1 MLHKCFLT
9 QLWDLSFNILKK
21 EQECHD
27 KGVKVIILPIYIFMI
42 EKNIKRKNVRW
53 IRASFGI

>member
-27 KGVKVIILPIYIFMI
+27 KGVKVILLPIYIFMI
-42 EKNIKRKNVRW
+42 EKNIKRKNVR
-53 IRASFGI
+53 